1 MFLRNIKMKTLKSPE
16 KITNIIHISDIH
28 IRNGNSVICRYE
40 EYNCV
45 FKNLIND
52 LKKLEN
58 LNTTVCVIT
67 GDTFHHKSKLET
79 PGIKL
84 FNKLMKDLS
93 NLCYTY
99 IILGNH
105 DFKQEDVESSIDFL
119 DAFKSNFNDRIEFLE
134 NTDLYKASNV
144 LFGLFSVKD
153 SLKIGAGSGAVEQL
167 PEFPKPITDDNE
179 IDTKIALFHGSIICS
194 KISNT
199 RALEDGYPF
208 EWLDVGYNFAL
219 LGDVHLRQQ
228 LIRKRSNL
236 IACYASSLI
245 QQNFGEELLNH
256 GYINWN
262 LKNKSFTFH
271 NVKNE
276 FGFLKL
282 QFKNNSFFLDET
294 DISIEDALKDK
305 DFPFDLKIRLNG
317 NFASNDILNL
327 KELLK
332 NKTCHFD
339 NISLKN
345 KELIREDVNSNELF
359 KNYLQKND
367 IQDLKIPN
375 SDNLKISTNCE
386 SIKDAILKK
395 SNDIEKYYTE
405 FKETDNIKPISN
417 FYIKSLKF
425 EGVLCY
431 KEQTTIDFTKFDD
444 KINLISA
451 KNGGGKSSFFEIIC
465 IAIFGKTDK
474 SIVTKTT
481 PNKCYTEIDI
491 ILNDTPY
498 KIIRNFD
505 VKDSKPLKKNYGIFK
520 GEDLITVALD
530 NSKTNLWVK
539 EKIGNLN
546 DFLSKFMMK
555 QSNEQSFLSMKNVEQ
570 KNFIDNAFGLT
581 NIKTKLDYLEKV
593 KKSLKSIL
601 KTIDVSKKIH
611 ANAVEPHIDTNL
623 ITENINLINK
633 EIDEINTEMNFDSN
647 INDLKL
653 SEIDIQNKID
663 SFKNKDTNDKELIE
677 NKHANLLE
685 KLKERQDTELALI
698 ENENRLLNDI
708 SNLRRNTHKI
718 DVSKEIVQKTLSFIY
733 KFENRI
739 QEFSEKIKEIDEYN
753 DLKNGLIET
762 SKKLE
767 TLSDELNIP
776 FNPSC
781 HACIKNPIRIQAKR
795 LEEHKEELEEK
806 ISKYNLV
813 GDYMVKYD
821 KMKEILNEY
830 NHVKNFKKS
839 YEIIEEYYKENE
851 ESYLKIENY
860 EKEVSENRNELR
872 EIRDKIYKIK
882 TKLEQYN
889 QTIKEFAVNEMEN
902 QLKYWENVLIEKES
916 YEIYKGNRVKN
927 VELQNTIQNLKT
939 QLAISKMKNDENE
952 KRIAKYKDIEE
963 LYENVK
969 GKKETIDEQYDILT
983 NYSKYIYND
992 FILPKIKEK
1001 ANELIRSVSDNLEI
1015 DYKFEEENLEFYGKT
1030 VKYKNI
1036 DTKNLSGFE
1045 HFISSLSIRI
1055 AIIELTSTKIQFF
1068 IDEGF
1073 TSCDIYNI
1081 NKIPTFLSKLT
1092 EIFKSIVL
1100 VSHIETIKENVDNVY
1115 EIVNFKIKV

>member
-1 MFLRNIKMKTLKSPE
+1 MKTIQSPD

-28 IRNGNSVICRYE
+28 IRNGNSLLCRYD

-45 FKNLIND
+45 FENLINN
-52 LKKLEN
+52 LKQLEN
-58 LNTTVCVIT
+58 INTTVCVIT

-84 FNKLMKDLS
+84 FNKFIKNLS

-119 DAFKSNFNDRIEFLE
+119 DAFKSNFNDKIEFLE
-134 NTDLYKASNV
+134 ETGLYKASNV

-153 SLKIGAGSGAVEQL
+153 SLKIGAGSGAIDIL
-167 PEFPKPITDDNE
+167 PEFPKPLTDDNE
-179 IDTKIALFHGSIICS
+179 IDTKVALFHGTIIHS
-194 KISNT
+194 KVSNT
-199 RALEDGYPF
+199 RSLDDGYPF
-208 EWLDVGYNFAL
+208 EWLDVGYDFAL

-228 LIRKRSNL
+228 LIRRKSSNL
-236 IACYASSLI
+236 IAAYSGSLI

-262 LKNKSFTFH
+262 LNNKSLTFH

-282 QFKNNSFFLDET
+282 QFKNNTFFLDET
-294 DISIEDALKDK
+294 DISIEEALKDNN
-305 DFPFDLKIRLNG
+305 FPSVLKIRLNG
-317 NFASNDILNL
+317 NFVSNDVLHL

-332 NKTCHFD
+332 NKICHFD

-345 KELIREDVNSNELF
+345 KEEIREDVNSNELF
-359 KNYLQKND
+359 KNYLQKHN
-367 IQDLKIPN
+367 IQDLIIPN
-375 SDNLKISTNCE
+375 SDNLKISTNCQD
-386 SIKDAILKK
+386 IKEAILKK
-395 SNDIEKYYTE
+395 TTDIEKYYTQLT
-405 FKETDNIKPISN
+405 ETDNIKQISN

-431 KEQTTIDFTKFDD
+431 KEENTIDFTKFDD

-451 KNGGGKSSFFEIIC
+451 KNGGGKSSLFEIIC

-481 PNKCYTEIDI
+481 PRKCYTDIDI

-498 KIIRNFD
+498 KILRSFD
-505 VKDSKPLKKNYGIFK
+505 VKDSKPLKKNYGVFK
-520 GEDLITVALD
+520 GNDLITVALD
-530 NSKTNLWVK
+530 NAKTNLWVK

-555 QSNEQSFLSMKNVEQ
+555 QSNEQSFLSMKSTEQ

-581 NIKTKLDYLEKV
+581 NIKTKIDYLEKV

-611 ANAVEPHIDTNL
+611 ANAVEPHIDTQNF
-623 ITENINLINK
+623 TENIDEINK
-633 EIDEINTEMNFDSN
+633 EIEELNVESHFDSK
-647 INDLKL
+647 IDDLKL

-663 SFKNKDTNDKELIE
+663 SFQNKDTNDKELIE
-677 NKHANLLE
+677 NKHSNLLE
-685 KLKERQDTELALI
+685 KLKERQDKELVLI

-708 SNLRRNTHKI
+708 SNLRKNTHKI
-718 DVSKEIVQKTLSFIY
+718 DTSKEVVQKTLSFIY
-733 KFENRI
+733 KFETRI
-739 QEFSEKIKEIDEYN
+739 EEFSEKIKEIDDYNNIKN
-753 DLKNGLIET
+753 DLSET
-762 SKKLE
+762 LKKLK

-806 ISKYNLV
+806 IAKYNLV

-830 NHVKNFKKS
+830 NRFKIFKKS
-839 YEIIEEYYKENE
+839 YETIEKHYKENE
-851 ESYLKIENY
+851 EIYLKIENY
-860 EKEVSENRNELR
+860 EKEVSENRNELSELR
-872 EIRDKIYKIK
+872 NKIFKIK
-882 TKLEQYN
+882 IKLDEYS
-889 QTIKEFAVNEMEN
+889 QTIKQFAVNEMEN
-902 QLKYWENVLIEKES
+902 QLKYWKHVLIEKKS
-916 YEIYKGNRVKN
+916 YEIYKGNRIKN
-927 VELQNTIQNLKT
+927 VELQNTLQNLKT

-952 KRIAKYKDIEE
+952 KKIVKYKKIEE
-963 LYENVK
+963 LYEDVK
-969 GKKETIDEQYDILT
+969 GKKETIDKQCEILSK
-983 NYSKYIYND
+983 YSKYIYND

-1001 ANELIRSVSDNLEI
+1001 ANQLIRSVSDNLEI
-1015 DYKFEEENLEFYGKT
+1015 EYKFDEETLEFYGKT
-1030 VKYKNI
+1030 NEYEDI

-1055 AIIELTSTKIQFF
+1055 AIIELTSTKIQIF

-1073 TSCDIYNI
+1073 TSCDFENI
-1081 NKIPTFLSKLT
+1081 NKVPTFLSKLT
-1092 EIFKSIVL
+1092 DIFKSIVL
-1100 VSHIETIKENVDNVY
+1100 VSHIEIIKDNVDNVY
-1115 EIVNFKIKV
+1115 EIIDFKIKV

>member
-1 MFLRNIKMKTLKSPE
+1 MKTLKSPE

-28 IRNGNSVICRYE
+28 IRNGNAVICRYD

-45 FKNLIND
+45 FSNLIND
-52 LKKLEN
+52 LKHLEN
-58 LNTTVCVIT
+58 LNTTVVVIT
-67 GDTFHHKSKLET
+67 GDTFHHKSKVET

-134 NTDLYKASNV
+134 NTGLYKASNV

-153 SLKIGAGSGAVEQL
+153 SLKIGAGSGAIDIL

-179 IDTKIALFHGSIICS
+179 IDTKIALFHGSIISS

-208 EWLDVGYNFAL
+208 EWLDVGYDLAL

-256 GYINWN
+256 GFIDWN

-345 KELIREDVNSNELF
+345 KEAIREDVNSNELF
-359 KNYLQKND
+359 KNYLQKHN

-375 SDNLKISTNCE
+375 SDDLKISTNCE
-386 SIKDAILKK
+386 SIKDAILKRT
-395 SNDIEKYYTE
+395 NDIEKYYTE
-405 FKETDNIKPISN
+405 FKETDNSKPISN

-431 KEQTTIDFTKFDD
+431 KEENTIDFTKFDS

-451 KNGGGKSSFFEIIC
+451 KNGGGKSSLFEIIC

-481 PNKCYTEIDI
+481 PKKCYTEIDI

-498 KIIRNFD
+498 KIIRSFD

-520 GEDLITVALD
+520 GDDLITVALD

-546 DFLSKFMMK
+546 DFLCKFMMK
-555 QSNEQSFLSMKNVEQ
+555 QSKEQSFLSMKNVEQ

-611 ANAVEPHIDTNL
+611 ANAVEPHIDTQNF
-623 ITENINLINK
+623 TENIEEINK
-633 EIDEINTEMNFDSN
+633 EIEGLNVEINFDSK
-647 INDLKL
+647 IDDLKL
-653 SEIDIQNKID
+653 SEIDIQNKIN
-663 SFKNKDTNDKELIE
+663 SFKNKDTNDKEIIE

-685 KLKERQDTELALI
+685 KLKERQETELSLI

-708 SNLRRNTHKI
+708 SNLRKNTHKI
-718 DVSKEIVQKTLSFIY
+718 DTTKEIVQKTLSFIY

-739 QEFSEKIKEIDEYN
+739 QEFTEKIKEIDEYN
-753 DLKNGLIET
+753 YLKNGLSET
-762 SKKLE
+762 LKKLE
-767 TLSDELNIP
+767 TLSDELKIP

-806 ISKYNLV
+806 IAKYNLV
-813 GDYMVKYD
+813 SDYKEKYD

-830 NHVKNFKKS
+830 NRVKSCKKS
-839 YEIIEEYYKENE
+839 YETIEEHYKENE
-851 ESYLKIENY
+851 EIYLKIENY
-860 EKEVSENRNELR
+860 EKEVSENRNELSELR
-872 EIRDKIYKIK
+872 SKIYKIK
-882 TKLEQYN
+882 TKLEQYS
-889 QTIKEFAVNEMEN
+889 QTIKEFAVNEMET
-902 QLKYWENVLIEKES
+902 QLKYWKNVLIEQKS
-916 YEIYKGNRVKN
+916 YEIYRGNRIKN
-927 VELQNTIQNLKT
+927 VELQNTLQNLKT

-969 GKKETIDEQYDILT
+969 GKKETIDEQYEILS

-1001 ANELIRSVSDNLEI
+1001 ANQLICSVSDNLEI
-1015 DYKFEEENLEFYGKT
+1015 DYKFEEETLEFYGKT
-1030 VKYKNI
+1030 VEYQNI

-1055 AIIELTSTKIQFF
+1055 AIIQLTSTKIQFF

-1115 EIVNFKIKV
+1115 EIVNFKIKA

>member
-1 MFLRNIKMKTLKSPE
+1 MKTLKSPE

-28 IRNGNSVICRYE
+28 IRNGNAVICRYD

-45 FKNLIND
+45 FENLIDD

-58 LNTTVCVIT
+58 LNTTVVVIT

-93 NLCYTY
+93 SICYTY

-153 SLKIGAGSGAVEQL
+153 SLKIGAGSGAIDIL
-167 PEFPKPITDDNE
+167 PEFPKPLIDDNE
-179 IDTKIALFHGSIICS
+179 IDTKIALFHGSIISS

-208 EWLDVGYNFAL
+208 EWLDVGYDLAL

-256 GYINWN
+256 GYINWDLN
-262 LKNKSFTFH
+262 NKSFTFH

-294 DISIEDALKDK
+294 DFSIEEALKDNK
-305 DFPFDLKIRLNG
+305 FPSDLKIRLTG
-317 NFASNDILNL
+317 NFLSNDVLNL

-332 NKTCHFD
+332 KKTCHFD

-345 KELIREDVNSNELF
+345 KELMKEDVNSNELF
-359 KNYLQKND
+359 NHYLQKHN

-405 FKETDNIKPISN
+405 FKETDNIKQISN

-451 KNGGGKSSFFEIIC
+451 KNGGGKSSLFEIIC

-491 ILNDTPY
+491 ILNNTSY
-498 KIIRNFD
+498 KIVRSFD
-505 VKDSKPLKKNYGIFK
+505 VKDSKPLKKNYGVFK

-555 QSNEQSFLSMKNVEQ
+555 QGNEQSFLSMKNVEQ

-611 ANAVEPHIDTNL
+611 ANAVEPHIDTQNF
-623 ITENINLINK
+623 TENIEEINK
-633 EIDEINTEMNFDSN
+633 EIEGLNVEINFDSK
-647 INDLKL
+647 IDDLKL
-653 SEIDIQNKID
+653 SEIDIQNKIN

-685 KLKERQDTELALI
+685 KLKERQDTELTLI

-708 SNLRRNTHKI
+708 SNLRRNTHRI
-718 DVSKEIVQKTLSFIY
+718 DTSKEVVQKTLSFIY

-739 QEFSEKIKEIDEYN
+739 DEFTEKIKEIDEYN

-767 TLSDELNIP
+767 RLSDELNIP

-806 ISKYNLV
+806 IAKYNLV
-813 GDYMVKYD
+813 SDYKEKYD

-839 YEIIEEYYKENE
+839 YETIEEYYKENE
-851 ESYLKIENY
+851 EIYLKIENY
-860 EKEVSENRNELR
+860 EKEVSDNRNELS
-872 EIRDKIYKIK
+872 EIRSKIYKIK
-882 TKLEQYN
+882 TKLEQYS
-889 QTIKEFAVNEMEN
+889 QAIKEFAVNEMET
-902 QLKYWENVLIEKES
+902 QLKYWKNVLIEKES

-927 VELQNTIQNLKT
+927 VELQNTLQNLKT

-952 KRIAKYKDIEE
+952 KKIAKYKEIEE
-963 LYENVK
+963 LCENVK
-969 GKKETIDEQYDILT
+969 GKKETIDEQYDILS

-1001 ANELIRSVSDNLEI
+1001 ANQLICSVSDNLEI
-1015 DYKFEEENLEFYGKT
+1015 DYKFEEETLEFYGKT
-1030 VKYKNI
+1030 VEYQNI

-1055 AIIELTSTKIQFF
+1055 AIIQLTSTKIQFF

-1073 TSCDIYNI
+1073 TSCDFENI
-1081 NKIPTFLSKLT
+1081 NKVPTFLSKLT

-1100 VSHIETIKENVDNVY
+1100 VSHIDTIKENVDSVY
-1115 EIVNFKIKV
+1115 EIVNFKVKV

>member
-1 MFLRNIKMKTLKSPE
+1 MKTLKSPE

-28 IRNGNSVICRYE
+28 IRNGNALLCRYE
-40 EYNCV
+40 EYNYV
-45 FKNLIND
+45 FENLIND
-52 LKKLEN
+52 LKQLEN

-67 GDTFHHKSKLET
+67 GDTFHNKSKVET

-93 NLCYTY
+93 SICYTY

-134 NTDLYKASNV
+134 NTGLYKASNV

-153 SLKIGAGSGAVEQL
+153 SLKIGAGSGAIDIL

-199 RALEDGYPF
+199 RSLDDGYPF
-208 EWLDVGYNFAL
+208 EWLDVGYDFAL

-228 LIRKRSNL
+228 LIRKSSNL
-236 IACYASSLI
+236 IAAYSGSLI

-294 DISIEDALKDK
+294 DFSIEDALKDNK
-305 DFPFDLKIRLNG
+305 FPSDLKIRLNG
-317 NFASNDILNL
+317 NFASNDVLHL

-332 NKTCHFD
+332 KKTCHFD

-345 KELIREDVNSNELF
+345 KELMKEDVNSTELF
-359 KNYLQKND
+359 NHYLQENN

-375 SDNLKISTNCE
+375 SDDLKISTNCQD
-386 SIKDAILKK
+386 IKEAILKK
-395 SNDIEKYYTE
+395 SNDIEKFYTE

-451 KNGGGKSSFFEIIC
+451 KNGGGKSSLFEIIC

-481 PNKCYTEIDI
+481 PIKCYTEIDI

-498 KIIRNFD
+498 KIIRSFD

-520 GEDLITVALD
+520 GDDLITVALD

-546 DFLSKFMMK
+546 DFLSKFMMTQK
-555 QSNEQSFLSMKNVEQ
+555 NEQSFLSMKNVEQ

-611 ANAVEPHIDTNL
+611 ANAIEPHIDTQNF
-623 ITENINLINK
+623 TENINSINK
-633 EIDEINTEMNFDSN
+633 EIEEINTELNFDSK
-647 INDLKL
+647 IDDLKL

-663 SFKNKDTNDKELIE
+663 SFKNKDTNHKEIIE

-708 SNLRRNTHKI
+708 SNLRRNTHRI
-718 DVSKEIVQKTLSFIY
+718 DTSKEVVQKTLSFIY

-753 DLKNGLIET
+753 DLKNDLFET

-767 TLSDELNIP
+767 TLSDELKIP

-851 ESYLKIENY
+851 ESYLEIENY
-860 EKEVSENRNELR
+860 EKEVSENRNELSELR
-872 EIRDKIYKIK
+872 SKIYKIK

-889 QTIKEFAVNEMEN
+889 QTIKEFAVNEMEH

-916 YEIYKGNRVKN
+916 YKIYKGNRVKN